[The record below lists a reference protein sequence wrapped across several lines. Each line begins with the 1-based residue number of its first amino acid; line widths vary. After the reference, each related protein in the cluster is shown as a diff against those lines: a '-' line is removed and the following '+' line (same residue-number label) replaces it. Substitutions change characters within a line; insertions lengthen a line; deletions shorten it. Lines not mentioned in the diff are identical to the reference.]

1 MTSFTLLAVL
11 GKTANLLRP
20 VKNDQRSVVLTC
32 ALRGQYDIFI
42 QARHRGSVK
51 IEATALHPQAN
62 WPLLNR
68 THRISIR
75 SQNRVRK
82 RQMIVKW
89 DKR

>member
-1 MTSFTLLAVL
+1 MA
-11 GKTANLLRP
+11 ANLLRA
-20 VKNDQRSVVLTC
+20 VKADQHAVVLPC

-42 QARHRGSVK
+42 QARHRGSIK
-51 IEATALHPQAN
+51 IEAHSWHPQAN

-68 THRISIR
+68 THRITIR